1 MGPKYMIG
9 GLSYTRKRSRRARL
23 RNSWNFA
30 RGHHLNSSFK
40 VLQFYFSILKHLP
53 HYTLKNGGP
62 LFQGKDDRFTLIG
75 IDSGHVGNAEEG
87 PALNFDNYAGKRF
100 TTYHMPEEFC
110 GMGAIFPS
118 FSSSC

>member
-1 MGPKYMIG
+1 MIG

-75 IDSGHVGNAEEG
+75 IDSGHVGNAEEA
-87 PALNFDNYAGKRF
+87 ALANQGNTAKAADLEMTVSDFSASLPCSEHGV
-100 TTYHMPEEFC
+100 P
-110 GMGAIFPS
+110 GMCS
-118 FSSSC
+118 